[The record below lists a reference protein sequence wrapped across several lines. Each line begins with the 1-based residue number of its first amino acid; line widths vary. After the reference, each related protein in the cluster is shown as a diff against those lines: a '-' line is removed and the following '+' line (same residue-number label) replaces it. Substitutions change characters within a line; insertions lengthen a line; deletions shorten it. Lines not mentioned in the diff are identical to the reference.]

1 MTEIILCMLIAV
13 LVAIPIYHDGKDE
26 GRKEF
31 YKGEVVCQERLDK
44 TLDCWRKESLNKIK
58 NEKTE

>member
-1 MTEIILCMLIAV
+1 MIIAV